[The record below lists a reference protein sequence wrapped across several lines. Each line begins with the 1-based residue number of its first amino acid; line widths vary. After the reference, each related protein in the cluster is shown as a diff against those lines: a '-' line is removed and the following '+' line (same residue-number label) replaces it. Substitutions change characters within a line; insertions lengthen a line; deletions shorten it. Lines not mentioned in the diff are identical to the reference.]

1 MEKMEKIETM
11 ESIELEDIWEN
22 VIKITSPSI
31 TSLDSSNESNI
42 SYVNK
47 RVIENN
53 NLLVNINYELDRK
66 INDNDNSNKLDN
78 DVNNKKN
85 SIIYNGDNIEVSED
99 KSLSD
104 IENES
109 IIKLIKTA
117 MKNKK
122 NKKDYEFRKYIS
134 ESKLFFIFV
143 HIFLHLLK
151 NKNKIE
157 NPYEYIINCFKINSN
172 ETGSCDEDER
182 KKIINE
188 NNFYKKTNKELI
200 NKINNIQLEIID
212 IQKKMHIQ

>member
-1 MEKMEKIETM
+1 MEKIETM

>member
-11 ESIELEDIWEN
+11 ESMELEDIWEN

-53 NLLVNINYELDRK
+53 LLVNINYELDRK

-78 DVNNKKN
+78 DVNKKKN
-85 SIIYNGDNIEVSED
+85 SIIYNDDNIEVSED

-172 ETGSCDEDER
+172 ETGSCDEDEK

-212 IQKKMHIQ
+212 IQKKCIYN